1 VNAGFLR
8 RGDRVMLQGEEV
20 PFVVFSVGEGE
31 IGVFPFYPVEDVDDK
46 KWNESEMDWEVVG
59 QKPLPLSEWYN
70 PAARFDNDEAV
81 VKYGVAFRQFVSV
94 EKVVEVTQRLG
105 DWTPQIGDWVLVDDN
120 DRGILSG
127 VVDALDGKTLKVHF
141 THHKCAAASGHWD
154 ESISIDD
161 VVLSDTTYQDSYAKC
176 LCLDS
181 Q

>member
-1 VNAGFLR
+1 MNAGLLR

-59 QKPLPLSEWYN
+59 QTPLPLSEWYN

-127 VVDALDGKTLKVHF
+127 VIDALDGKTLKVHL
-141 THHKCAAASGHWD
+141 THHKCATASCHWD